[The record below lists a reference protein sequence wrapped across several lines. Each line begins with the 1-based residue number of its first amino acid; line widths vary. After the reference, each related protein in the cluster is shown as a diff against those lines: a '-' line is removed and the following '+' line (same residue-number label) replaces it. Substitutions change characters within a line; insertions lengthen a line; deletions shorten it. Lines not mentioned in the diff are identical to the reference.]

1 MEQIRVLVLISNM
14 DTAGAQTLAMNYLRH
29 VDRRHIRFDFLV
41 NHAGMDDYEEEIRAL
56 GGEVYRMCPIKLH
69 TINRYKREF
78 RQFLQNHKDYQVIH
92 SYLEERSLYALRIAK
107 EMGVPVRICQANSYP
122 NHFQFTLPI
131 LYFLKLKQRKY
142 FTHCMATSREASDWL
157 FGVKRRR
164 GVIFIKKAIDVNRFK
179 KDLIGRDNAK
189 KMLELQSNF
198 VVGHIG
204 RFDRK
209 KTYEKLLAVFAE
221 IKRRNSKAV
230 LLLIGGGKNEREV
243 RCREKI
249 QERARELR
257 LEESVRFLGVR
268 NDVDRLMQAM
278 DVLVIPTTN
287 YNCSLTLIEAQSMG
301 LACVVSDNISW
312 KYNLTGNVEFL
323 PLEMKHSVWAD
334 KILKKVTEP
343 MVDRTYLVTDRGYDI
358 REAAKVL
365 QDFYIR
371 EVEFALRRQALGE
384 KNEGI

>member
-1 MEQIRVLVLISNM
+1 
-14 DTAGAQTLAMNYLRH
+14 
-29 VDRRHIRFDFLV
+29 
-41 NHAGMDDYEEEIRAL
+41 
-56 GGEVYRMCPIKLH
+56 
-69 TINRYKREF
+69 
-78 RQFLQNHKDYQVIH
+78 VIH
-92 SYLEERSLYALRIAK
+92 SYLEEQSLYALRIAK

-384 KNEGI
+384 KNES